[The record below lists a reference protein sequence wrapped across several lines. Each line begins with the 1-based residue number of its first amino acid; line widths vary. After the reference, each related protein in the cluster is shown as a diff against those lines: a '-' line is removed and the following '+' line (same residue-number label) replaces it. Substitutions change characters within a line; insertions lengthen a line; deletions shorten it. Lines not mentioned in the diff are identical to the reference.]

1 MRYLLILFTV
11 TFQGQVLHHEMVSA
25 QGASKK
31 LPDGISVSQTIGQN
45 SNVGTSS
52 FNYVIQQGFQ
62 QSFWGKYIASN
73 PPEEIKFNTYPN
85 PFIQTINFEFSKI
98 VSDDIE
104 INVFDISG
112 RLVFNQSK
120 KADNFLLTVL
130 LPFLSR
136 GEYLVRLNTS
146 TFSVYTKIIKL

>member
-11 TFQGQVLHHEMVSA
+11 TFQGQVLHHQMVSA

-52 FNYVIQQGFQ
+52 FDYVIQQGFQ

-73 PPEEIKFNTYPN
+73 PPEKIKFNTFPN
-85 PFIQTINFEFSKI
+85 PFIQTLNFEFSKPI
-98 VSDDIE
+98 ADDIE

-112 RLVFNQSK
+112 RLFFKQTK
-120 KADNFLLTVL
+120 KADDFLLTVL
-130 LPFLSR
+130 LPVLSR
-136 GEYLVRLNTS
+136 GEYLVRLSTS
-146 TFSVYTKIIKL
+146 TFTVYTKIIKI

>member
-1 MRYLLILFTV
+1 
-11 TFQGQVLHHEMVSA
+11 
-25 QGASKK
+25 
-31 LPDGISVSQTIGQN
+31 
-45 SNVGTSS
+45 
-52 FNYVIQQGFQ
+52 VIQQGFQ

-73 PPEEIKFNTYPN
+73 PPEKIKFNTYPN
-85 PFIQTINFEFSKI
+85 PFISALNFEFSKLI
-98 VSDDIE
+98 SEDIE
-104 INVFDISG
+104 VNVFDISG